1 MVDPVTAMGK
11 TSMRILKTLGDYRKV
26 AMLLF
31 GQESGA
37 TKFLNDRIVAQGE
50 DEEVLADESQ
60 MIYLLVQ
67 MDKETRSYNAG

>member
-1 MVDPVTAMGK
+1 MK
-11 TSMRILKTLGDYRKV
+11 KTLGDYRKV

-37 TKFLNDRIVAQGE
+37 TKFLDIKIAAQGE
-50 DEEVLADESQ
+50 DEEVVADDSQ

-67 MDKETRSYNAG
+67 LDKRTRPT